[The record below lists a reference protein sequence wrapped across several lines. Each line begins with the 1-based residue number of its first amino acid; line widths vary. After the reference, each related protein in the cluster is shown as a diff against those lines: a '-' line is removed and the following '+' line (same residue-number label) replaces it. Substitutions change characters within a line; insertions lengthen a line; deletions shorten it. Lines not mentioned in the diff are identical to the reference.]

1 MRKIVSVCCMLITII
16 LMALPF
22 GVSMTFAPSPT
33 ERVTSYFS
41 YFSMMPW
48 GYGNWFSIITA
59 FLSIIILLLLLAG
72 MKKVNVRSAVQILLI
87 ICIISHLLSWLLF
100 NSGSIIGVCVM
111 ALHIAVLI
119 LQILENRKFAK

>member
-1 MRKIVSVCCMLITII
+1 MKKIASVCCMLITII

-22 GVSMTFAPSPT
+22 GVSMTFAPGPT

-48 GYGNWFSIITA
+48 GYGNWFPIITA
-59 FLSIIILLLLLAG
+59 FFSIIILLLLLAG
-72 MKKVNVRSAVQILLI
+72 MKKVNVGSAVQIFLI
-87 ICIISHLLSWLLF
+87 ICIISQLLSWLLF

-119 LQILENRKFAK
+119 LQVLQNRKFAK